1 MALEIPFAF
10 EIAGKPINPADV
22 TDPHDAAVLQ
32 NVVDAVVGRIEE
44 MRCPLH
50 KQPPRFV
57 CRGESVDDLSLE
69 VLGCCDALVDMVK
82 ERLAI

>member
-1 MALEIPFAF
+1 MTLEIPFAF
-10 EIAGKPINPADV
+10 EIGGKAINPSEV

-32 NVVDAVVGRIEE
+32 EVVDAVVNRVEE

-50 KQPPRFV
+50 KEPPRFI
-57 CRGESVDDLSLE
+57 CRGDTVDNLSLE

-82 ERLAI
+82 ARLAQ